1 MTRSWRVIGRRSQR
15 TLCSGS
21 TFRGPRMLHGRRA
34 RMRGF
39 TRVGT
44 TAHVRA
50 ERSLHSYRKRK
61 EKRKRRKQKPRGK
74 WRKGRKP
81 FVLYVDAEVE
91 LHGQHQTKVR
101 AEATTKDSLKSFIVS
116 LSHARTRTNIRVK
129 RKRKRQQEKRGE
141 QK

>member
-1 MTRSWRVIGRRSQR
+1 MSEQSDRYIR
-15 TLCSGS
+15 T
-21 TFRGPRMLHGRRA
+21 
-34 RMRGF
+34 
-39 TRVGT
+39 
-44 TAHVRA
+44 
-50 ERSLHSYRKRK
+50 EK
-61 EKRKRRKQKPRGK
+61 EKKNENEEKKSRGK

-116 LSHARTRTNIRVK
+116 LSHARARTNIRVK